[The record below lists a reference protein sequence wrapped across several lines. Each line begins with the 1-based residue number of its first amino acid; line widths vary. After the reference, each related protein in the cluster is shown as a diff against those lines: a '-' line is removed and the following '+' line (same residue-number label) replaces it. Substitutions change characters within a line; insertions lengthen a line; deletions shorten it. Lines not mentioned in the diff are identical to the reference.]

1 MAVYA
6 RPHLPLCV
14 GCGQGVAKYG
24 LKAVLTL
31 VQVNQQDHASPGA
44 NPSTG
49 GLLESAWEM
58 AYSRVVDG
66 IDTFGQKQQ
75 TIKLLALQVC
85 ACTLTVIRV
94 QC

>member
-1 MAVYA
+1 VYA

-14 GCGQGVAKYG
+14 GWGQGVAKYG
-24 LKAVLTL
+24 MKAVLTL

-44 NPSTG
+44 NSSTG
-49 GLLESAWEM
+49 GLLESAWQM

-66 IDTFGQKQQ
+66 IDTFGEKQQ

-85 ACTLTVIRV
+85 PCFTVIKVR
-94 QC
+94 C

>member
-44 NPSTG
+44 NSSTG
-49 GLLESAWEM
+49 GLLECAWEM

-85 ACTLTVIRV
+85 ACFTVIRV
-94 QC
+94 TS

>member
-44 NPSTG
+44 KSSTG
-49 GLLESAWEM
+49 GLLECAWQM

>member
-1 MAVYA
+1 MAVYT
-6 RPHLPLCV
+6 RPHLRV

-31 VQVNQQDHASPGA
+31 VQVNQQDHASLRA
-44 NPSTG
+44 HSSTG

-66 IDTFGQKQQ
+66 IDTFGEKQE

-85 ACTLTVIRV
+85 ACSTVIRA
-94 QC
+94 